1 MGYCF
6 HFSGLY
12 PDQCVGLFKFHIW
25 IVWSTLYYVS
35 LFVVRVPYSAVLYE
49 LKLTEHWKCISQHW
63 NWFNKAWQ
71 NRENWRKLKY
81 NWAIAETQI
90 LLKIQCRCNS
100 SAKGSSEKETEKERN
115 WLGLLWPQS
124 LLTMGHL
131 TTDFWPQVTF
141 DRGTFDRNRH
151 FTAGHLTAVTL
162 DRETFDCRTF
172 DQSDIW
178 PHIFDRGTFDRKWH
192 LTVGF
197 LTSNQYLKN
206 LTICD
211 IWPQDI
217 WPQVTFDHGT
227 FDHKWHLTAGFLT
240 GNQDLKNLSCLTVG
254 HLTAVTFDRAILDLQ
269 SKLEKLDRGNFDRQW
284 HLTAGYLTAVTFGP
298 AT

>member
-141 DRGTFDRNRH
+141 DRGTFDRKWH
-151 FTAGHLTAVTL
+151 LTAGPLTAGRLTTGHLTAVTFNRGIL
-162 DRETFDCRTF
+162 DRQPRLEKL
-172 DQSDIW
+172 
-178 PHIFDRGTFDRKWH
+178 DRKWH
-192 LTVGF
+192 LTAGP
-197 LTSNQYLKN
+197 LTAS
-206 LTICD
+206 D
-211 IWPQDI
+211 VWPRDVWPQ
-217 WPQVTFDHGT
+217 
-227 FDHKWHLTAGFLT
+227 WHLTAGFLT
-240 GNQDLKNLSCLTVG
+240 SNQD
-254 HLTAVTFDRAILDLQ
+254 
-269 SKLEKLDRGNFDRQW
+269 
-284 HLTAGYLTAVTFGP
+284 
-298 AT
+298 